1 MQGEDVRGVQAITSN
16 LTYLSLILL
25 GVALVL
31 GIIIAFF
38 ISRLIS
44 IPLVQLTKVADQLA
58 EGDLD
63 VEINVRSRD
72 EIGNL
77 AKAFAIMADN
87 TNEAMLNIN
96 TAAEQVAAGSKQV
109 SDSSMALSQG
119 ANEQAS
125 SIEELTAS
133 LEEISSQTELNA
145 ENANQANKLA
155 ETAKADAE
163 QGNKQMQEM
172 HMPWKK
178 STNHQQIYLRS

>member
-1 MQGEDVRGVQAITSN
+1 M
-16 LTYLSLILL
+16 
-25 GVALVL
+25 
-31 GIIIAFF
+31 
-38 ISRLIS
+38 
-44 IPLVQLTKVADQLA
+44 QLTKVADQLA

-125 SIEELTAS
+125 SIKELTAS
-133 LEEISSQTELNA
+133 LEEIPHRQN
-145 ENANQANKLA
+145 
-155 ETAKADAE
+155 
-163 QGNKQMQEM
+163 
-172 HMPWKK
+172 
-178 STNHQQIYLRS
+178 